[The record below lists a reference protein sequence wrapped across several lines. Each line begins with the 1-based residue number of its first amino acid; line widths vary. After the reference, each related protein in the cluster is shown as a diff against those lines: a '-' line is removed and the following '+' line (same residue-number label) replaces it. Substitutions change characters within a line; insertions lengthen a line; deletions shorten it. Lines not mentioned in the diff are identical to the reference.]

1 MRSLRAR
8 RRPMS
13 ALSSTRRRLRWLAA
27 VGLGLAAFFALDT
40 SATLAATPPMRA
52 SDWKSIKQV
61 IAAQR
66 AALIAGDGEKAFG
79 YATPA
84 IRAQFGDAD
93 TFMAMVQVGYP
104 ALLTARYTQFLEGAV
119 IDGLII
125 QPLRLV
131 DADNSVRVA
140 LYTMEK
146 QKTGAWRISGCR
158 IGPSTIQAAQS
169 INEWIDEW
177 RHEWRLQRH
186 SPAPP
191 LQAIRSTASSK
202 RLA

>member
-1 MRSLRAR
+1 MRSLRVR

-13 ALSSTRRRLRWLAA
+13 ARSWTRHRLRSLAA
-27 VGLGLAAFFALDT
+27 VVLGLAAFFALGT
-40 SATLAATPPMRA
+40 SAALAATPPMRA

-66 AALIAGDGEKAFG
+66 AALVAGDGEKAFG

-93 TFMAMVQVGYP
+93 IFMAMVQAGYP

-158 IGPSTIQAAQS
+158 IGPSTIQAAQL
-169 INEWIDEW
+169 INEW
-177 RHEWRLQRH
+177 RNEWRLQRRTPM
-186 SPAPP
+186 SPA
-191 LQAIRSTASSK
+191 QAIRSTASSK

>member
-1 MRSLRAR
+1 
-8 RRPMS
+8 MS
-13 ALSSTRRRLRWLAA
+13 ALSSVHHRLRWLAA
-27 VGLGLAAFFALDT
+27 VGLGLVSFFALDT
-40 SATLAATPPMRA
+40 SAALAAEAPMRA

-93 TFMAMVQVGYP
+93 LFMAMVEVGYP
-104 ALLTARYTQFLEGAV
+104 ALLTARYAEFLEGAV

-131 DADNSVRVA
+131 DADNVVRVA

-146 QKTGAWRISGCR
+146 QKNGAWRISGCR
-158 IGPSTIQAAQS
+158 IGPSTIQAAQWS
-169 INEWIDEW
+169 NEWLN
-177 RHEWRLQRH
+177 EWRLQRRPTE
-186 SPAPP
+186 SA
-191 LQAIRSTASSK
+191 LRAIRSTVSSK
-202 RLA
+202 RPV

>member
-1 MRSLRAR
+1 
-8 RRPMS
+8 MS
-13 ALSSTRRRLRWLAA
+13 ALSSHHHRLRWLAGAALSLA
-27 VGLGLAAFFALDT
+27 VFFALYT
-40 SATLAATPPMRA
+40 SAALAADPMRA

-66 AALIAGDGEKAFG
+66 AALISGDGEKAFG

-84 IRAQFGDAD
+84 IRAQFGDPD
-93 TFMAMVQVGYP
+93 IFMAMVQIQYS
-104 ALLTARYTQFLEGAV
+104 ALLTARYTEFLQGAV

-146 QKTGAWRISGCR
+146 QKGGAWRISGCR
-158 IGPSTIQAAQS
+158 IGPSTTQAAYS
-169 INEWIDEW
+169 LTEW
-177 RHEWRLQRH
+177 RT
-186 SPAPP
+186 PAPRSP
-191 LQAIRSTASSK
+191 AIRSIASSN
-202 RLA
+202 RFA

>member
-1 MRSLRAR
+1 
-8 RRPMS
+8 
-13 ALSSTRRRLRWLAA
+13 
-27 VGLGLAAFFALDT
+27 
-40 SATLAATPPMRA
+40 MRA

-66 AALIAGDGEKAFG
+66 AALISGDGEKAFG

-84 IRAQFGDAD
+84 IRAQFGDSD
-93 TFMAMVQVGYP
+93 IFMATVQMQYS
-104 ALLTARYTQFLEGAV
+104 ALLTARYTEFLEGAV

-146 QKTGAWRISGCR
+146 QKGGAWRISGCR
-158 IGPSTIQAAQS
+158 IGPSTTQAAYLLTG
-169 INEWIDEW
+169 W
-177 RHEWRLQRH
+177 HT
-186 SPAPP
+186 PAP
-191 LQAIRSTASSK
+191 
-202 RLA
+202 

>member
-8 RRPMS
+8 CRPMS
-13 ALSSTRRRLRWLAA
+13 ALSSTRPRLRWLAA
-27 VGLGLAAFFALDT
+27 VGLGLAALFALDT
-40 SATLAATPPMRA
+40 SAAVAATPPVRA

-66 AALIAGDGEKAFG
+66 GALIAGDSEKAFG

-158 IGPSTIQAAQS
+158 IGPSTIQAAAPL
-169 INEWIDEW
+169 E
-177 RHEWRLQRH
+177 
-186 SPAPP
+186 SPAGHDRHRRP
-191 LQAIRSTASSK
+191 R
-202 RLA
+202 

>member
-1 MRSLRAR
+1 MRGLRAGGQ
-8 RRPMS
+8 PMN
-13 ALSSTRRRLRWLAA
+13 ALSSRYHRLRWLAA
-27 VGLGLAAFFALDT
+27 LGLSLAAFFAPDT
-40 SATLAATPPMRA
+40 SAALAAEAPMRA

-66 AALIAGDGEKAFG
+66 AALISGDGEKAFG

-84 IRAQFGDAD
+84 IRAQFGDSD
-93 TFMAMVQVGYP
+93 IFMAMVQMQYS
-104 ALLTARYTQFLEGAV
+104 ALLTARYTEFLKGAV

-146 QKTGAWRISGCR
+146 QKGGAWRISGCR
-158 IGPSTIQAAQS
+158 IGPSTTQAAYLLT
-169 INEWIDEW
+169 EW
-177 RHEWRLQRH
+177 HA
-186 SPAPP
+186 PAPRSP
-191 LQAIRSTASSK
+191 AIRSTASSN
-202 RLA
+202 RFA

>member
-1 MRSLRAR
+1 MRSLRAGR
-8 RRPMS
+8 QPMS
-13 ALSSTRRRLRWLAA
+13 ALWSLHHRLRSLAA
-27 VGLGLAAFFALDT
+27 VGVGLAVFFALDT
-40 SATLAATPPMRA
+40 SAALAATPQMRA

-66 AALIAGDGEKAFG
+66 AALIAGKGEKAFG

-84 IRAQFGDAD
+84 IRAQFGEAD
-93 TFMAMVQVGYP
+93 IFMAMVQVGYP
-104 ALLTARYTQFLEGAV
+104 ALLTARYTEFLEGAV

-146 QKTGAWRISGCR
+146 QKNGAWRISGCR
-158 IGPSTIQAAQS
+158 IGPSTIQAAQLS
-169 INEWIDEW
+169 NEWINEW
-177 RHEWRLQRH
+177 RPQRRSSV
-186 SPAPP
+186 SP
-191 LQAIRSTASSK
+191 LRAIRSTASSK

>member
-1 MRSLRAR
+1 MRRLRAGSQS
-8 RRPMS
+8 MS
-13 ALSSTRRRLRWLAA
+13 ALSSVHHRLRWLAA
-27 VGLGLAAFFALDT
+27 VGLGLVSFFALDT
-40 SATLAATPPMRA
+40 SAALAAEAPMRA

-93 TFMAMVQVGYP
+93 LFMAMVEVGYP
-104 ALLTARYTQFLEGAV
+104 ALLTARYAEFLEGAV

-131 DADNSVRVA
+131 DADNVVRVA

-158 IGPSTIQAAQS
+158 IGPSTIQAAQWS
-169 INEWIDEW
+169 NEWLN
-177 RHEWRLQRH
+177 EWRLQRRPTE
-186 SPAPP
+186 SA
-191 LQAIRSTASSK
+191 LRAIRSTVSSK
-202 RLA
+202 RPV

>member
-1 MRSLRAR
+1 MRSLRAGR
-8 RRPMS
+8 QPMS
-13 ALSSTRRRLRWLAA
+13 ALWSLHRRLRSLAA
-27 VGLGLAAFFALDT
+27 VGIELAVFFFFTLDT
-40 SATLAATPPMRA
+40 SAALAATPPMRA

-66 AALIAGDGEKAFG
+66 AALIAGEGEKAFG

-84 IRAQFGDAD
+84 IRAQFGEAD
-93 TFMAMVQVGYP
+93 VFMAMVQVGYP
-104 ALLTARYTQFLEGAV
+104 ALLTARYTEFLEGAV

-146 QKTGAWRISGCR
+146 QKNGAWRISGCR
-158 IGPSTIQAAQS
+158 IGPSTSQAAQLS
-169 INEWIDEW
+169 NEGINEW
-177 RHEWRLQRH
+177 RPQRRSSA
-186 SPAPP
+186 SPPR
-191 LQAIRSTASSK
+191 AIRSTASSK

>member
-1 MRSLRAR
+1 MSGRESR
-8 RRPMS
+8 RK
-13 ALSSTRRRLRWLAA
+13 RLRWFAILS
-27 VGLGLAAFFALDT
+27 LGLAAFFSLDT
-40 SATLAATPPMRA
+40 SAALAATPQMRA

-66 AALIAGDGEKAFG
+66 AALIAGEGKKAFG

-84 IRAQFGDAD
+84 IRAQFGEAD
-93 TFMAMVQVGYP
+93 IFMAMVQVGYP
-104 ALLTARYTQFLEGAV
+104 ALLTARYTEFLEGAV

-146 QKTGAWRISGCR
+146 QKNGAWRISGCR
-158 IGPSTIQAAQS
+158 IGPSTIQAAQWRS
-169 INEWIDEW
+169 EWSNEW
-177 RHEWRLQRH
+177 RRQRRPSM
-186 SPAPP
+186 SP
-191 LQAIRSTASSK
+191 LRAIRSTASSK
-202 RLA
+202 RLV

>member
-1 MRSLRAR
+1 
-8 RRPMS
+8 MS
-13 ALSSTRRRLRWLAA
+13 ALWSLHHRLRSLAA
-27 VGLGLAAFFALDT
+27 VGVGLAVFFALDT
-40 SATLAATPPMRA
+40 SAALAATPPMRA

-66 AALIAGDGEKAFG
+66 AALIAGKGEKAFG

-84 IRAQFGDAD
+84 IRAQFGEAD
-93 TFMAMVQVGYP
+93 IFMAMVQVGYP
-104 ALLTARYTQFLEGAV
+104 ALLTARYTEFLEGAV

-146 QKTGAWRISGCR
+146 QKNGAWRISGCR
-158 IGPSTIQAAQS
+158 IGPSTIQAALW
-169 INEWIDEW
+169 INEWRNEW
-177 RHEWRLQRH
+177 RPQRRSSV
-186 SPAPP
+186 SP
-191 LQAIRSTASSK
+191 LRAIRSTASSK

>member
-1 MRSLRAR
+1 MRSLRAG

-13 ALSSTRRRLRWLAA
+13 ALASTRHRLRWIAA
-27 VGLGLAAFFALDT
+27 VGLGLAALFALDT
-40 SATLAATPPMRA
+40 SAALTATPPMRA

-93 TFMAMVQVGYP
+93 IFMAMVQVGYP
-104 ALLTARYTQFLEGAV
+104 ALLTARYTEFLEGAV

-169 INEWIDEW
+169 INEW
-177 RHEWRLQRH
+177 RSEWRLQWRPPA
-186 SPAPP
+186 SPP
-191 LQAIRSTASSK
+191 QAIRSTASSK

>member
-1 MRSLRAR
+1 MRSLRTR

-13 ALSSTRRRLRWLAA
+13 ALSSARHRLRSLAA
-27 VGLGLAAFFALDT
+27 VVLGLAAFFALDT
-40 SATLAATPPMRA
+40 SAAAATPPMRA

-79 YATPA
+79 YATPE

-119 IDGLII
+119 VDGLII

-158 IGPSTIQAAQS
+158 IGPSTIQAAQLINKW
-169 INEWIDEW
+169 INEW
-177 RHEWRLQRH
+177 RNEWRL
-186 SPAPP
+186 
-191 LQAIRSTASSK
+191 
-202 RLA
+202 